1 MENDLMATTHSLV
14 AHSTSSSYAST
25 QATTVPG
32 YAPLHRTNRKI
43 AKYDVQVKKHGGVF
57 LSLIVETF
65 GGFNKNVIKVLIEF
79 RKAAENAGHPNV
91 PSLVS
96 LRHRLSA
103 AHVTGNYQIV
113 QSGLGKMAR
122 VV

>member
-1 MENDLMATTHSLV
+1 MLKK
-14 AHSTSSSYAST
+14 SSSDILWEAGSDESNFRVNIC
-25 QATTVPG
+25 AKVDPNKNFSALCLPLIDNPR
-32 YAPLHRTNRKI
+32 APSYNN
-43 AKYDVQVKKHGGVF
+43 KK
-57 LSLIVETF
+57 TKKK
-65 GGFNKNVIKVLIEF
+65 GGFHKNVIKVLIEF

-103 AHVTGNYQIV
+103 ALVTGNYQIV
-113 QSGLGKMAR
+113 QSGLDKMAR